1 MYDFSKIGDRLS
13 FIADSLCKNKVEF
26 AKVLGEKPQNI
37 HNWIRRGPNKKTIEY
52 ILFRFPQVNRDWFI
66 NGIGEPFNDDATYSR
81 GVRLNDEPKAQ
92 PAAPAEEPA
101 STLEALTT
109 ANLNLTQVVLLQQ
122 QKIKELEAELARLR
136 AEP

>member
-1 MYDFSKIGDRLS
+1 MESLNVGNRIA
-13 FIADSLCKNKVEF
+13 FICQSLFKGKTDMARFLNEQ
-26 AKVLGEKPQNI
+26 PQNI
-37 HNWIRRGPNKKTIEY
+37 HNWIRRGTNLRTLEY
-52 ILFRFPQVNRDWFI
+52 ISARLPQVNRDWLM
-66 NGIGEPFNDDATYSR
+66 NGVGEPFNNDATYSR

>member
-1 MYDFSKIGDRLS
+1 MESLNVGNRIA
-13 FIADSLCKNKVEF
+13 FICQSLFKGKTDMARFLNEQ
-26 AKVLGEKPQNI
+26 PQNI
-37 HNWIRRGPNKKTIEY
+37 HNWIRRGTNLRTLEY
-52 ILFRFPQVNRDWFI
+52 ISARLPQVNRDWLM
-66 NGIGEPFNDDATYSR
+66 NGVGEPFNNDATYSR
-81 GVRLNDEPKAQ
+81 GVRLNDEPKTQ

>member
-1 MYDFSKIGDRLS
+1 MESLNVGNRIA
-13 FIADSLCKNKVEF
+13 FICQSLFKGKTDMARFLNEQ
-26 AKVLGEKPQNI
+26 PQNI
-37 HNWIRRGPNKKTIEY
+37 HNWIRRGTNLRTLEY
-52 ILFRFPQVNRDWFI
+52 ISARLPQVNRDWLMD
-66 NGIGEPFNDDATYSR
+66 GVGEPFNNDATYSR